1 MFVCL
6 SVWMCFVKLS
16 HYSHSFSRTL
26 TKLGTHDLHT
36 NMQKNGTDFWNFAF
50 KIFRILFKILH
61 RRLSSYHTRWTEFL
75 SAAPPPPPEIFSRH
89 LVGGYSREHWLVPVC
104 KKKHHLVGWLRWGPR
119 LVSRLGSAVRVSASF
134 LNFSLG
140 VISGGGNICKG
151 VFQGFVKFWATI
163 QMMWPTNPQ
172 RTGDAIWWM
181 LIKHSGRGWLCLAP
195 FVSFV
200 PGCVSIFISIFLI
213 FSLV

>member
-1 MFVCL
+1 MSFLACIAYSVGDCVCL
-6 SVWMCFVKLS
+6 SVCVDVFCQTKSLLLPQFFSDS
-16 HYSHSFSRTL
+16 HKTR
-26 TKLGTHDLHT
+26 HT
-36 NMQKNGTDFWNFAF
+36 WFTYQYAKNGTDFWNFAF
-50 KIFRILFKILH
+50 KIFRILLKILH

-140 VISGGGNICKG
+140 VISGGGVISARGYFRDLLNFGPQSRWCGQQIHKG
-151 VFQGFVKFWATI
+151 LVT
-163 QMMWPTNPQ
+163 P
-172 RTGDAIWWM
+172 
-181 LIKHSGRGWLCLAP
+181 SGECWSSIAGEI
-195 FVSFV
+195 
-200 PGCVSIFISIFLI
+200 GCA
-213 FSLV
+213 